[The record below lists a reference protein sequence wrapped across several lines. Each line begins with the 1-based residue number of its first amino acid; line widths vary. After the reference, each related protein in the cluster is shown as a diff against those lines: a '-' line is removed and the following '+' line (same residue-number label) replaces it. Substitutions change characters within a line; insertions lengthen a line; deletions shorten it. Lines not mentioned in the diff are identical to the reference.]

1 MVNTTPK
8 YYTTELD
15 KELIQNSGKN
25 WKDKR
30 IYFNLRDIID
40 LSEYTGYNSYHMQ
53 TLKNSLDSNVYY
65 DLKDEQFVITVH
77 GKGQG
82 FSSKEILFEVEE
94 YIKKQNKLV

>member
-1 MVNTTPK
+1 
-8 YYTTELD
+8 
-15 KELIQNSGKN
+15 
-25 WKDKR
+25 
-30 IYFNLRDIID
+30 
-40 LSEYTGYNSYHMQ
+40 MQ